1 MFRRILVANRGEIA
15 CRVIRTAQRLGV
27 EAVAVYSEAD
37 AKAQHVLRADRA
49 VAIGPAPARDSYLR
63 ADRLIEAA
71 LAAGAQAVHPGY
83 GFLSENPAFAGAC
96 TAAGLAFIGPTAAMI
111 RAMGDK
117 RAAKSLVAAAGIA
130 VTPGY
135 HGEDQSDERLAAE
148 ADRIGYPVVLKAVA
162 GGGGRAMRVVAR
174 ADQLAAMLASA
185 RRESQAAFGDA
196 RLLVEKYLSPA
207 RHVEVQVFGDT
218 HGRIVHLHE
227 RDCSAQRRHQKILEE
242 APAPGLSA
250 HEREALGELAVRV
263 ARTVDYIGAGTV
275 EFIGGP
281 GGTFDFMEMNTRLQ
295 VEHPVTEMIT
305 GLDLVEWQ
313 LRVAAGEPL
322 PLSQAEIPSSG
333 HAIEVRLCAEDPLHE
348 FLPASGRIERL
359 DFPPETIA
367 LRVDGGFVAGDV
379 VTINYDS
386 LLAKLIVCGKDRA
399 DALHRLAAALSATTI
414 EGVRTNRDFL
424 RALVAE
430 PAMRQGGVDTGFV
443 ERQLPGIVTA
453 LAAATHGETF
463 PQGGSPGPVAPR
475 SAGPGVPDA
484 LTTDP
489 WDAVDGWRLNLPP
502 QPSPNPSLAQQLPVR
517 ESGTGMAGS
526 GKVVA
531 PMPGRVVELNVAPGA
546 DVRRG
551 DTLLVLEAMKME
563 HAIIAPA
570 DGRVVSLAVAAGDQ
584 VAEGAFLLEVSGAAL
599 SAVTGVLPDSSG
611 A

>member
-162 GGGGRAMRVVAR
+162 GGGGRGMRVVAR

-322 PLSQAEIPSSG
+322 PLSQAQIPSSG

-348 FLPASGRIERL
+348 FLPASGRIDRL
-359 DFPPETIA
+359 DFPPQTA
-367 LRVDGGFVAGDV
+367 TLRVDQGFVAGDV
-379 VTINYDS
+379 VTIDYDS
-386 LLAKLIVCGKDRA
+386 LLAKLIVHGTDRA
-399 DALHRLAAALSATTI
+399 DALRRLAAALSATSLA
-414 EGVRTNRDFL
+414 GVQSNRDFL
-424 RALVAE
+424 LALVAE
-430 PAMRQGGVDTGFV
+430 PGMRQGSVDTGFV
-443 ERQLPGIVTA
+443 ERQLPGIVA
-453 LAAATHGETF
+453 RLAAVERSAEPRPTD
-463 PQGGSPGPVAPR
+463 PGSPGSR
-475 SAGPGVPDA
+475 PD
-484 LTTDP
+484 DP
-489 WDAVDGWRLNLPP
+489 WDAVDGWRPNLPP
-502 QPSPNPSLAQQLPVR
+502 QLIDPSPVQQLPVR
-517 ESGTGMAGS
+517 ESGTGAAGS

-551 DTLLVLEAMKME
+551 ETLLVLEAMKME
-563 HAIIAPA
+563 HAIVAPA